1 MKLSNNFTLEEM
13 VKSTTASAKKID
25 NTPSREVVE
34 NLSILCRDLLQPI
47 RDEWGESI
55 IVSSG
60 YRCYALNKAVGGAN
74 GSQHQ
79 YGTAADIHTKSNSK
93 KDNKALFNLI
103 SSMAKLGKIHYRQ
116 LIDEK
121 NYSWIH
127 ISIQD
132 KQHTYKDCEELH
144 LK

>member
-1 MKLSNNFTLEEM
+1 MKLSKNFTLEEM
-13 VKSTTASAKKID
+13 VASTTASAKKID
-25 NTPSREVVE
+25 NIPTKEVIE
-34 NLSILCRDLLQPI
+34 NLSVLCRDLLQPI
-47 RDEWGESI
+47 RDEWGEAI

-103 SSMAKLGKIHYRQ
+103 VTMAKLGKIHYRQ
-116 LIDEK
+116 VIDEK
-121 NYSWIH
+121 GYSWIH
-127 ISIQD
+127 IAIQD